1 MRDKNGRFLKNE
13 NDGILIDLRFITIQR
28 IIKWTIIIGILLP
41 WITIISKFNPIE
53 KIFKLIEYLMEGP
66 KRKIWS
72 KEKKVEYFIKTNK
85 KTNS

>member
-53 KIFKLIEYLMEGP
+53 KILKLIEYLMQGP
-66 KRKIWS
+66 K
-72 KEKKVEYFIKTNK
+72 KEDLEQGKKNGIFY
-85 KTNS
+85 

>member
-53 KIFKLIEYLMEGP
+53 KILKLIEYLMQGT
-66 KRKIWS
+66 K
-72 KEKKVEYFIKTNK
+72 KEDLEQGKKNGIFY
-85 KTNS
+85 

>member
-1 MRDKNGRFLKNE
+1 MRDKNARFLKNE

-53 KIFKLIEYLMEGP
+53 KIFKLIEYLMQGP
-66 KRKIWS
+66 K
-72 KEKKVEYFIKTNK
+72 KEDLEQGKKNGIFY
-85 KTNS
+85 

>member
-53 KIFKLIEYLMEGP
+53 KIFYFIEYLMEGP
-66 KRKIWS
+66 K
-72 KEKKVEYFIKTNK
+72 KENLKQGKKNGIFY
-85 KTNS
+85 